1 MASVG
6 KTPCIN
12 IHRHR
17 DLNHKAL
24 SKFRSGASIHSHTH
38 FSKENLGFIPFY
50 ASRIPWL
57 AGQVKRSCERYRSLN
72 GTDLDFARA
81 YWTPPLSPEEVWSSE
96 VKQIEEDLGMAALVS
111 ITDHDDIDAP
121 KSLEHRVPISME
133 WTIPFGDFYFHL
145 GVHNMEAGLEEETAR
160 ELQRFT
166 FRCSDY
172 SASDLLSMLHHSPR
186 TLVVLNHPLWD
197 VERAG
202 KEAHRAALR
211 AFLTEHHD
219 FIHAVEINGFR
230 PWAENLD
237 IFGLGEAWAMPVV
250 AGGDR
255 HGTAPNTVLNVTA
268 ASTMEE
274 FAMEV
279 REDRISDVVLMPGY
293 GRSQLTQQL
302 RIAGDAVQF
311 YPEHPSHRR
320 QWVDRVFF
328 EKEDGNAQPL
338 STFLPEGTP
347 PTWLEVVVTIM
358 QGLGHSSLHRLING
372 VLPTTSIVLPTCIS
386 HRTSFISTHGPVSI
400 VSCPTLTQKSE
411 R

>member
-1 MASVG
+1 
-6 KTPCIN
+6 
-12 IHRHR
+12 
-17 DLNHKAL
+17 
-24 SKFRSGASIHSHTH
+24 
-38 FSKENLGFIPFY
+38 
-50 ASRIPWL
+50 
-57 AGQVKRSCERYRSLN
+57 
-72 GTDLDFARA
+72 
-81 YWTPPLSPEEVWSSE
+81 
-96 VKQIEEDLGMAALVS
+96 MAALVS